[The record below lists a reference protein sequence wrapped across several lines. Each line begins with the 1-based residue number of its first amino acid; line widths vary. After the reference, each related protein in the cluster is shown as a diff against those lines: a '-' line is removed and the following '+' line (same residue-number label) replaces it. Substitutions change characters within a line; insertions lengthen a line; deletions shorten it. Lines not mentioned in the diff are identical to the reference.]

1 MGKQCKVCNV
11 KLGMFYRKNICK
23 NCLDEVYGK
32 FLTKN
37 SLLSLPKL
45 DKEKL
50 DELKKFGKEKIIMLY
65 DKLLEEYTSDNIM
78 TKEEITNLEILSK
91 SFELTQQES
100 KYNTVIYFHELK
112 NDIEKNKKL
121 PKLNYTKFKEDK
133 IKIQNDEE
141 FYSYGIS
148 SLYEMK
154 AHSKYVS
161 GSRGVNVFGFKVGR
175 VQGKRVSELLPSQKS
190 TGKFVITNKRFY
202 YVSDSYAEM
211 TKIDFK
217 KIMSY
222 DSDPEFIILNTHT
235 RQKPYLFKMHISD
248 IKTTLLGLDFL
259 LLNK

>member
-1 MGKQCKVCNV
+1 MARRCIVCNV
-11 KLGMFYRKNICK
+11 KSGMFYRKNACK
-23 NCLDEVYGK
+23 NCLDNVYGK
-32 FLTKN
+32 FLKKDF
-37 SLLSLPKL
+37 LLSLPKL

-50 DELKKFGKEKIIMLY
+50 DELKKFGKERIIVLY
-65 DKLLEEYTSDNIM
+65 DNLLEEYTSDNIM
-78 TKEEITNLEILSK
+78 TKEEITNLETLSK
-91 SFELTQQES
+91 SFELTQKES
-100 KYNTVIYFHELK
+100 KYNTVIYLHELK
-112 NDIEKNKKL
+112 NYIEKNKKL
-121 PKLNYTKFKEDK
+121 PKLNYGEFKEDR

-141 FYSYGIS
+141 FYSYGVS

-154 AHSKYVS
+154 SHSKYVS

-175 VQGKRVSELLPSQKS
+175 VQGKRISELLPTPKS

-211 TKIDFK
+211 TKIDLK

-259 LLNK
+259 LSNK